1 MSRSTLTVASSLL
14 LAFTPSISP
23 ADAVLDAEQ
32 ILSLLPADMPDE
44 QKNALVLSASILLT
58 ANPNLPPHDAVG
70 DAMQLWEIIS
80 E

>member
-1 MSRSTLTVASSLL
+1 MSRSTLTLASSFL

-23 ADAVLDAEQ
+23 ADAVKDAEQ
-32 ILSLLPADMPDE
+32 LFSLLPADMPDE
-44 QKNALVLSASILLT
+44 QKSALVISASILLI
-58 ANPNLPPHDAVG
+58 ADPDLSPYDAVG

>member
-1 MSRSTLTVASSLL
+1 MSRSTLTLASSLL

-44 QKNALVLSASILLT
+44 QKNALVLSAST

>member
-1 MSRSTLTVASSLL
+1 MSRSTLTLAS
-14 LAFTPSISP
+14 
-23 ADAVLDAEQ
+23 
-32 ILSLLPADMPDE
+32 SLLPADMPDE

>member
-1 MSRSTLTVASSLL
+1 MSRSTLTLAS
-14 LAFTPSISP
+14 
-23 ADAVLDAEQ
+23 
-32 ILSLLPADMPDE
+32 SLLPADMPDE

-58 ANPNLPPHDAVG
+58 ANPNLLPHDAVG